1 MGGASQ
7 SQTLNRSNS
16 PSSNSPLNRSQNN
29 GAMAAEPGC
38 HDDTVMALA
47 LVNYV
52 NDGKFTPVEVTSD
65 MYIEMI

>member
-1 MGGASQ
+1 MTFVAE
-7 SQTLNRSNS
+7 T
-16 PSSNSPLNRSQNN
+16 N

-47 LVNYV
+47 LANYV
-52 NDGKFTPVEVTSD
+52 NDGKFKPVEVTSD